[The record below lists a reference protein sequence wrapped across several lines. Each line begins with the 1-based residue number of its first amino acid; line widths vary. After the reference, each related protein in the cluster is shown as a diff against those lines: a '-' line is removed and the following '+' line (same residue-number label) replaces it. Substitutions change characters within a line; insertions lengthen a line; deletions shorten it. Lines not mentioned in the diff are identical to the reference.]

1 MLILFFP
8 VFCFS
13 QKKWTAY
20 EQDISFKIKNAG
32 ITVTGRFTGM
42 KTDLMFSPDKLS
54 GSKLKGKAEVATIK
68 TGINKRD
75 EDLLGEKYFDTA
87 RYKYIE
93 IVSTKL
99 YAKDANYAGLFNVTI
114 KGVTKQVE
122 IPFEFNQLGDETE
135 FKGSFNL
142 KRSDFGIG
150 GKTLTMSDDLVVTIV
165 IKAKS

>member
-54 GSKLKGKAEVATIK
+54 GSKLISKQ
-68 TGINKRD
+68 
-75 EDLLGEKYFDTA
+75 
-87 RYKYIE
+87 
-93 IVSTKL
+93 VST
-99 YAKDANYAGLFNVTI
+99 NG
-114 KGVTKQVE
+114 TKTCWE
-122 IPFEFNQLGDETE
+122 KNILIRP
-135 FKGSFNL
+135 
-142 KRSDFGIG
+142 GI
-150 GKTLTMSDDLVVTIV
+150 SI
-165 IKAKS
+165 